1 MKAPFQFGSLAEKE
15 NFIDRVED
23 RALLKQ
29 LLMSGIHVMLISPR
43 RWGKSSLV
51 KAVGEELMAE
61 NKNVRVCYI
70 DAFSISSETEFYRV
84 FASRVMSCASSR
96 FKKGI
101 EEMKKFLTG
110 VVPQLVI
117 RDKVTEFVTFDVRF
131 QPQEKDKLE
140 ILELPEKIALA
151 KGLRIIVC
159 IDEFQQL
166 ANIPQYPDMEG
177 KMRSVWQ
184 QQHNVSYCLYGSKRH
199 MMTEIFNDSAKP
211 FYRFGQVIWL
221 KKIEERYWVEF
232 IVNAFERTGKSISIE
247 FAKHICDITQCHSW
261 YVQQVCF
268 FVWTNTTGQ
277 VTQEILQ
284 RSLTQLISTNEPMFQ
299 NDVDELTTPQVAM
312 LKAIRDGQQQLNAAA
327 TVEKYQLGNGQT
339 ITRNKRILAERD
351 FIEQTAGNGP
361 YQFCDPIFELWF
373 RQNFKS

>member
-29 LLMSGIHVMLISPR
+29 LLMSSIHVMLISPR

-51 KAVGEELMAE
+51 KAVAEELMAE
-61 NKNVRVCYI
+61 HKDVRVCFI
-70 DAFSISSETEFYRV
+70 DAFSISTETVFYRT
-84 FASRVMSCASSR
+84 FASRVMSCAASR

-101 EEMKKFLTG
+101 EEMRKFLTG
-110 VVPQLVI
+110 AVPQLVI

-140 ILELPEKIALA
+140 ILELPEKIAAA

-166 ANIPQYPDMEG
+166 ANIPQYSDMEG

-184 QQHNVSYCLYGSKRH
+184 QQHHVSYCLYGSKRH
-199 MMTEIFNDSAKP
+199 MMTDIFNDSAKP

-221 KKIEERYWVEF
+221 KKIEERYWVDF
-232 IVNAFERTGKSISIE
+232 IVDAFARTGKSITIE
-247 FAKHICDITQCHSW
+247 LAKRICDVTKCHSW
-261 YVQQVCF
+261 YVQQLSF
-268 FVWTNTTGQ
+268 FIWNATDNE
-277 VTQEILQ
+277 VTDETFDRALQ
-284 RSLTQLISTNEPMFQ
+284 RMIDTNAPMFQ
-299 NDVDELTTPQVAM
+299 NDIEVLTASQKAM
-312 LKAIRDGQQQLNAAA
+312 LQAVNDGI
-327 TVEKYQLGNGQT
+327 YQFSAESSKRLYTLGNANT
-339 ITRNKRILAERD
+339 IVRNKRILQD
-351 FIEQTAGNGP
+351 KDIIEQQGKE
-361 YQFCDPIFELWF
+361 FVFVDPIFQLWF
-373 RQNFKS
+373 NQQFQP

>member
-51 KAVGEELMAE
+51 KAVAEELME
-61 NKNVRVCYI
+61 EHDDVRVCYI
-70 DAFSISSETEFYRV
+70 DAFSISTETEFYRT
-84 FASRVMSCASSR
+84 FASRVMSCAASR
-96 FKKGI
+96 FEKGL

-110 VVPQLVI
+110 AVPQLVI
-117 RDKVTEFVTFDVRF
+117 RDKMTEFITFDLRF

-140 ILELPEKIALA
+140 ILELPEKIAVA

-166 ANIPQYPDMEG
+166 ARIPQYPDMEG

-184 QQHNVSYCLYGSKRH
+184 QQHNVSYCFYGSKRH
-199 MMTEIFNDSAKP
+199 MMNDIFNDSTKP

-221 KKIEERYWVEF
+221 KKIEEKYWVDF
-232 IVNAFERTGKSISIE
+232 ILDSFTRTGKSISMD
-247 FAKHICDITQCHSW
+247 FAKRICEVTKCHSW
-261 YVQQVCF
+261 YVQQLGF
-268 FVWTNTTGQ
+268 FVWNATDTE
-277 VTQEILQ
+277 VTEEIFNRALQ
-284 RSLTQLISTNEPMFQ
+284 RLIDTNAPMFQ
-299 NDVDELTTPQVAM
+299 KDIEHLTASQKAM
-312 LKAIRDGQQQLNAAA
+312 LHAVNDGQGKFSSEA
-327 TVEKYQLGNGQT
+327 TKRLYGLGNANA
-339 ITRNKRILAERD
+339 IIRNKRILQDKD
-351 FIEQTAGNGP
+351 FIEQHG
-361 YQFCDPIFELWF
+361 QKFEFVDPIFQLWF
-373 RQNFKS
+373 NQEYSN

>member
-51 KAVGEELMAE
+51 KAVAEELMAE
-61 NKNVRVCYI
+61 HKEVRVCFI
-70 DAFSISSETEFYRV
+70 DAFSISTETEFYRT
-84 FASRVMSCASSR
+84 FASRVMSCAASR

-101 EEMKKFLTG
+101 EEMRKFLTG
-110 VVPQLVI
+110 AVPQLVI

-140 ILELPEKIALA
+140 ILELPEKIAAA

-166 ANIPQYPDMEG
+166 ANIPQYSDMEG

-184 QQHNVSYCLYGSKRH
+184 QQHHVSYCLYGSKRH
-199 MMTEIFNDSAKP
+199 MMTDIFNDSAKP

-221 KKIEERYWVEF
+221 KKIEERYWVDF
-232 IVNAFERTGKSISIE
+232 IVDAFARTGKSITIE
-247 FAKHICDITQCHSW
+247 LAKRICDVTKCHSW
-261 YVQQVCF
+261 YVQQLSF
-268 FVWTNTTGQ
+268 FIWNATDNE
-277 VTQEILQ
+277 VTDETFDRALQ
-284 RSLTQLISTNEPMFQ
+284 RMIDTNAPMFQ
-299 NDVDELTTPQVAM
+299 NDIEVLTASQKAM
-312 LKAIRDGQQQLNAAA
+312 LQAVNDGI
-327 TVEKYQLGNGQT
+327 YQFSAESSKRLYTLGNANT
-339 ITRNKRILAERD
+339 IVRNKRILQD
-351 FIEQTAGNGP
+351 KDIIEQQGKE
-361 YQFCDPIFELWF
+361 FVFVDPIFQLWF
-373 RQNFKS
+373 NQQFQP

>member
-23 RALLKQ
+23 RELLKQ

-51 KAVGEELMAE
+51 KAVAEELTAE
-61 NKNVRVCYI
+61 HKDVRVCFI
-70 DAFSISSETEFYRV
+70 DAFSISTETEFYRV
-84 FASRVMSCASSR
+84 FASRVMSCAASR
-96 FKKGI
+96 FKKGV

-110 VVPQLVI
+110 AVPQLVI
-117 RDKVTEFVTFDVRF
+117 RDKVTEFLTFDLRF

-140 ILELPEKIALA
+140 ILELPEKIAEA

-166 ANIPQYPDMEG
+166 ANIPQYSDMEG

-199 MMTEIFNDSAKP
+199 MMTDIFNDSSKP

-232 IVNAFERTGKSISIE
+232 IVNSFTRTGKHISTAL
-247 FAKHICDITQCHSW
+247 AKRICDVTKCHSW
-261 YVQQVCF
+261 YVQQLSF
-268 FVWTNTTGQ
+268 FIWSSTDDE
-277 VTQEILQ
+277 VTDEIFDRALQ
-284 RSLTQLISTNEPMFQ
+284 RLLDANAPMFQ
-299 NDVDELTTPQVAM
+299 NDIELLTASQKAM
-312 LKAIRDGQQQLNAAA
+312 LHAVNDGIHQFAAESTKRLYAMGNA
-327 TVEKYQLGNGQT
+327 NT
-339 ITRNKRILAERD
+339 IARNKRILQD
-351 FIEQTAGNGP
+351 KDIIEQRGKE
-361 YQFCDPIFELWF
+361 FEFVDPIFQLWLS
-373 RQNFKS
+373 RQYLE

>member
-51 KAVGEELMAE
+51 KAVAEELMAE
-61 NKNVRVCYI
+61 HKEVRVCFI
-70 DAFSISSETEFYRV
+70 DAFSISTETEFYRT
-84 FASRVMSCASSR
+84 FASRVMSCAASR

-101 EEMKKFLTG
+101 EEMRKFLTG
-110 VVPQLVI
+110 AVPQLVI

-140 ILELPEKIALA
+140 ILELPEKIAAA

-166 ANIPQYPDMEG
+166 ANIPQYSDMEG

-184 QQHNVSYCLYGSKRH
+184 QQHHVSYCLYGSKRH
-199 MMTEIFNDSAKP
+199 MMTDIFNDSAKP

-221 KKIEERYWVEF
+221 KKIEERYWVDF
-232 IVNAFERTGKSISIE
+232 IVDAFARTGKSITIE
-247 FAKHICDITQCHSW
+247 LAKRICDVTKCHSW
-261 YVQQVCF
+261 YVQQLSF
-268 FVWTNTTGQ
+268 FIWNATDNE
-277 VTQEILQ
+277 VTDEIFDRALQ
-284 RSLTQLISTNEPMFQ
+284 RMIDTNAPMFQ
-299 NDVDELTTPQVAM
+299 NDIEVLTASQKAM
-312 LKAIRDGQQQLNAAA
+312 LQAVNDGI
-327 TVEKYQLGNGQT
+327 YQFSAESSKRLYTLGNANT
-339 ITRNKRILAERD
+339 IVRNKRILQD
-351 FIEQTAGNGP
+351 KDIIEQQGKE
-361 YQFCDPIFELWF
+361 FVFVDPIFQLWF
-373 RQNFKS
+373 NQQFQP

>member
-51 KAVGEELMAE
+51 KAVAEELME
-61 NKNVRVCYI
+61 EQDDVRVCYI
-70 DAFSISSETEFYRV
+70 DAFSISTETEFYRT
-84 FASRVMSCASSR
+84 FASRVMSCAASR
-96 FKKGI
+96 FEKGL

-110 VVPQLVI
+110 AVPQLVI
-117 RDKVTEFVTFDVRF
+117 RDKMTEFVTFDLRF

-140 ILELPEKIALA
+140 ILELPEKIAVA

-166 ANIPQYPDMEG
+166 ARIPQYPDMEG

-184 QQHNVSYCLYGSKRH
+184 QQHNVSYCFYGSKRH
-199 MMTEIFNDSAKP
+199 MMNDIFNDSTKP

-221 KKIEERYWVEF
+221 KKIEEKYWVDF
-232 IVNAFERTGKSISIE
+232 ILESFTRTGKSISID
-247 FAKHICDITQCHSW
+247 FAKRICEVTKCHSW
-261 YVQQVCF
+261 YVQQLGF
-268 FVWTNTTGQ
+268 FVWNATDTE
-277 VTQEILQ
+277 VTEEIFSRALQ
-284 RSLTQLISTNEPMFQ
+284 RLIDTNAPMFQ
-299 NDVDELTTPQVAM
+299 KDIEHLTASQKAM
-312 LKAIRDGQQQLNAAA
+312 LHAVNDGQGKFSSEA
-327 TVEKYQLGNGQT
+327 TKRLYGLGNANA
-339 ITRNKRILAERD
+339 IIRNKRILQDKD
-351 FIEQTAGNGP
+351 FIEQHG
-361 YQFCDPIFELWF
+361 QKFEFVDPIFQLWF
-373 RQNFKS
+373 NQEYSN

>member
-51 KAVGEELMAE
+51 KAVAEELMAE
-61 NKNVRVCYI
+61 HKDVRVCFI
-70 DAFSISSETEFYRV
+70 DAFSISTETEFYRT
-84 FASRVMSCASSR
+84 FASRVMSCAASR

-101 EEMKKFLTG
+101 EEMRKFLTG
-110 VVPQLVI
+110 AVPQLVI

-140 ILELPEKIALA
+140 ILELPEKIAAA

-166 ANIPQYPDMEG
+166 ANIPQYSDMEG

-184 QQHNVSYCLYGSKRH
+184 QQHHVSYCLYGSKRH
-199 MMTEIFNDSAKP
+199 MMTDIFNDSAKP

-221 KKIEERYWVEF
+221 KKIEERYWVDF
-232 IVNAFERTGKSISIE
+232 IVDAFARTGKSITIE
-247 FAKHICDITQCHSW
+247 LAKRICDVTKCHSW
-261 YVQQVCF
+261 YVQQLSF
-268 FVWTNTTGQ
+268 FIWNATDNE
-277 VTQEILQ
+277 VTDEIFDRALQ
-284 RSLTQLISTNEPMFQ
+284 RMIDTNAPMFQ
-299 NDVDELTTPQVAM
+299 NDIEVLTASQKAM
-312 LKAIRDGQQQLNAAA
+312 LQAVNDGI
-327 TVEKYQLGNGQT
+327 YQFSAESSKRLYTLGNANT
-339 ITRNKRILAERD
+339 IVRNKRILQD
-351 FIEQTAGNGP
+351 KDIIEQQGKE
-361 YQFCDPIFELWF
+361 FVFVDPIFQLWF
-373 RQNFKS
+373 NQQFQP

>member
-51 KAVGEELMAE
+51 KAVAEELMAE
-61 NKNVRVCYI
+61 HKDVRVCFI
-70 DAFSISSETEFYRV
+70 DAFSISTETEFYRT
-84 FASRVMSCASSR
+84 FASRVMSCAASR

-101 EEMKKFLTG
+101 EEMRKFLTG
-110 VVPQLVI
+110 AVPQLVI

-140 ILELPEKIALA
+140 ILELPEKIAAA

-166 ANIPQYPDMEG
+166 ANIPQYSDMEG

-184 QQHNVSYCLYGSKRH
+184 QQHHVSYCLYGSKRH
-199 MMTEIFNDSAKP
+199 MMTDIFNDSAKP

-221 KKIEERYWVEF
+221 KKIEERYWVDF
-232 IVNAFERTGKSISIE
+232 IVDAFARTGKSITIE
-247 FAKHICDITQCHSW
+247 LAKRICDVTKCHSW
-261 YVQQVCF
+261 YVQQLSF
-268 FVWTNTTGQ
+268 FIWNATDNE
-277 VTQEILQ
+277 VTDETFDRALQ
-284 RSLTQLISTNEPMFQ
+284 RMIDTNAPMFQ
-299 NDVDELTTPQVAM
+299 NDIEVLTASQKAM
-312 LKAIRDGQQQLNAAA
+312 LQAVNDGI
-327 TVEKYQLGNGQT
+327 YQFSAESSKRLYTLGNANT
-339 ITRNKRILAERD
+339 IVRNKRILQD
-351 FIEQTAGNGP
+351 KDIIEQQGKE
-361 YQFCDPIFELWF
+361 FVFVDPIFQLWF
-373 RQNFKS
+373 NQQFQP

>member
-29 LLMSGIHVMLISPR
+29 LLMSGIHVILISPR

-51 KAVGEELMAE
+51 KAVAEELMAE
-61 NKNVRVCYI
+61 HKDVRVCFI
-70 DAFSISSETEFYRV
+70 DAFSISTETEFYRT
-84 FASRVMSCASSR
+84 FASRVMSCAASR

-101 EEMKKFLTG
+101 EEMRKFLTG
-110 VVPQLVI
+110 AVPQLVI

-140 ILELPEKIALA
+140 ILELPEKIAAA

-166 ANIPQYPDMEG
+166 ANIPQYSDMEG

-184 QQHNVSYCLYGSKRH
+184 QQHHVSYCLYGSKRH
-199 MMTEIFNDSAKP
+199 MMTDIFNDSAKP

-221 KKIEERYWVEF
+221 KKIEERYWVDF
-232 IVNAFERTGKSISIE
+232 IVDAFARTGKSITIE
-247 FAKHICDITQCHSW
+247 LAKRICDVTKCHSW
-261 YVQQVCF
+261 YVQQLSF
-268 FVWTNTTGQ
+268 FIWNATDNE
-277 VTQEILQ
+277 VTDETFDRALQ
-284 RSLTQLISTNEPMFQ
+284 RMIDTNAPMFQ
-299 NDVDELTTPQVAM
+299 NDIEVLTASQKAM
-312 LKAIRDGQQQLNAAA
+312 LQAVNDGI
-327 TVEKYQLGNGQT
+327 YQFSAESSKRLYTLGNANT
-339 ITRNKRILAERD
+339 IVRNKRILQD
-351 FIEQTAGNGP
+351 KDIIEQQGKE
-361 YQFCDPIFELWF
+361 FVFVDPIFQLWF
-373 RQNFKS
+373 NQQFQP